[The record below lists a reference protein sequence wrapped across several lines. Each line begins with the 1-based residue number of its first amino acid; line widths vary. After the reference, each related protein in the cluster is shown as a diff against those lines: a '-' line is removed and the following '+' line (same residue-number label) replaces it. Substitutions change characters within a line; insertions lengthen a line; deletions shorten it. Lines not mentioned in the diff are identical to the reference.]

1 MLVSAIN
8 ALEDSGG
15 RGGTC
20 FSGKERW
27 LCLYPPQL
35 YECRDEGKVY
45 KESMQYEIRAE
56 KRVGTVEQ
64 MDANM
69 VAMEKDI
76 KEILRINEEQKRLWE
91 AYEGR

>member
-1 MLVSAIN
+1 
-8 ALEDSGG
+8 
-15 RGGTC
+15 
-20 FSGKERW
+20 
-27 LCLYPPQL
+27 
-35 YECRDEGKVY
+35 
-45 KESMQYEIRAE
+45 MQYEIRAE

-91 AYEGR
+91 AYEGRWDWLVFKMMKALFRKENAINVRKIVQEIKRILWYNEKGGELKWM